1 MCQET
6 GRDLSQET
14 VLKDAVSLEEV
25 RDLFREAVADEPMP
39 TLLKGFKLDFSGNRD
54 FHKLFFSVRC
64 GCGTAALLSVEL
76 AKSKSLS
83 QTKDALPGLVEH
95 LMSKVHQFNSMSC
108 EMHQSMRTGGRLEN
122 LAQSGSADL
131 GPEQW
136 EKTGETQD

>member
-64 GCGTAALLSVEL
+64 GCGDGGAAERGAGQVKEPVPDKGCTARS
-76 AKSKSLS
+76 
-83 QTKDALPGLVEH
+83 
-95 LMSKVHQFNSMSC
+95 
-108 EMHQSMRTGGRLEN
+108 R
-122 LAQSGSADL
+122 
-131 GPEQW
+131 
-136 EKTGETQD
+136 